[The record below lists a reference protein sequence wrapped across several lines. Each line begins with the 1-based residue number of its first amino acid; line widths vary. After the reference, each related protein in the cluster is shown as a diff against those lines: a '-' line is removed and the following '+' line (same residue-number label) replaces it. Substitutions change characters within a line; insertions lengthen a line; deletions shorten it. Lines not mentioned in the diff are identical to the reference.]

1 MPVKAGIDLRTAMR
15 ITDKKAST
23 SGVFSYD
30 NDNIVVKTTI
40 KSIDMTSRIN
50 FGNLSKTEKK

>member
-1 MPVKAGIDLRTAMR
+1 MDLRTAMR

-40 KSIDMTSRIN
+40 KSIDT
-50 FGNLSKTEKK
+50 T